1 MRRTFLLFA
10 TLLAAHAAQAQTVY
24 RSVMPD
30 GSIVYGDK
38 AVQGARDAREIE
50 LPPPPALEPEPAAQR
65 PGGPARVAA
74 DPVPPAGMTL
84 DAAQAE
90 VVRASQALD
99 RARAA
104 QASGREPLAGETVGT
119 AIPGRMRRTDAY
131 ELRQKALG
139 DAVEAAQRRL
149 DAALDRRNALR

>member
-1 MRRTFLLFA
+1 MRRTSFVLA

-50 LPPPPALEPEPAAQR
+50 LPPPPALEPEPAAQK
-65 PGGPARVAA
+65 PAGPARMAA
-74 DPVPPAGMTL
+74 DPVPPTGMTL

-90 VVRASQALD
+90 VVRATQALD
-99 RARAA
+99 RVRAA
-104 QASGREPLAGETVGT
+104 QVSGREPLAGETAGT
-119 AIPGRMRRTDAY
+119 AIPGRTRHTDAY
-131 ELRQKALG
+131 ELRQKALA
-139 DAVEAAQRRL
+139 DAVDAAQKRL
-149 DAALDRRNALR
+149 DAALERRNALR